1 MPDPHQKPS
10 LRPLAAAPSSMSTA
24 PARPPSDGPDIPPT
38 GEMIT
43 DTWAETADAAGEVRA
58 NREMPEPDSLGG

>member
-1 MPDPHQKPS
+1 MPDPHQTPS
-10 LRPLAAAPSSMSTA
+10 LPQPAAAPSSMSAA
-24 PARPPSDGPDIPPT
+24 PARPPADGPDIPPT